1 MLGLIGIRKNVD
13 IKIRERLAITLSRQ
27 SKAIKELNKVYEEVV
42 IISTCNRT
50 EIYLSG
56 CLGSEDEIR
65 RIFEILDWDISL
77 LEYTFYLGGADV
89 AKHLL
94 EVVLWF
100 SF

>member
-50 EIYLSG
+50 EI
-56 CLGSEDEIR
+56 
-65 RIFEILDWDISL
+65 IFR
-77 LEYTFYLGGADV
+77 V
-89 AKHLL
+89 A
-94 EVVLWF
+94 
-100 SF
+100 

>member
-13 IKIRERLAITLSRQ
+13 IKIRERLSITLSRQ

-50 EIYLSG
+50 EIYLSD
-56 CLGSEDEIR
+56 CLGSEYEIR
-65 RIFEILDWDISL
+65 KIFEILDWDISF
-77 LEYTFYLGGADV
+77 LEYTFYLEGEDV
-89 AKHLL
+89 AFIRSS
-94 EVVLWF
+94 LWF